1 MASFTKRTGYSVGV
15 NFCPDWGEGHI
26 MDLKE
31 NDDRVLEAGMV
42 FHTPMSLRADGDLA
56 VAVSETVMVTK
67 TGHEVLTNFPRKLI
81 VV

>member
-1 MASFTKRTGYSVGV
+1 
-15 NFCPDWGEGHI
+15 
-26 MDLKE
+26 
-31 NDDRVLEAGMV
+31 
-42 FHTPMSLRADGDLA
+42 MSLRADGDLA